1 MNVRR
6 LILVSVFPG
15 LLLGLAAQAYAD
27 TTLNQGL
34 ISSSIFRKMRSVQ
47 NMIRGGQY
55 SDAQSQLGYLQG
67 VTTSSYEGAVVREL
81 YADYYIARGDYANA
95 LNALQ
100 PVMQQSILPPNEQ
113 HDAELTYGKLLV
125 GNGQYQQGL
134 DAMRSWMQGA
144 QNPSPD
150 ALVTLAQAYAE
161 TGQCRQAIPYV
172 KRAIEAAS
180 DPQQDWFQ
188 LWIACQYDIH
198 DYAGAAEAL
207 QATLGKFSD
216 QAQYWQQ
223 LGEAYAQSGD
233 NSKALAVYAL
243 MYHQGLIRQAQD
255 YLSLATLY
263 MRNGLPFQ
271 SAGVLQEG
279 LQSGALPATEANYML
294 LASAWQSAG
303 DMDHT
308 VAALSEAVKVA
319 KGGDAYVAQA
329 QIYASRHEWLSA
341 IDTAKKALAKGSLK
355 RPGEAWLLQGVAE
368 IQNRQVDDGTAS
380 LREALK
386 YDESRP
392 QAEAWLRYLSSRG
405 AG

>member
-1 MNVRR
+1 MSRR
-6 LILVSVFPG
+6 HLIPLTLCAG
-15 LLLGLAAQAYAD
+15 LLLGLAAEASAD
-27 TTLNQGL
+27 TILNQGL
-34 ISSSIFRKMRSVQ
+34 ISSAIFRKMRSVQ
-47 NMIRGGQY
+47 NMIRSGQY

-67 VTTSSYEGAVVREL
+67 VTTSTYEAAVVREL

-95 LNALQ
+95 LSALQ
-100 PVMQQSILPPNEQ
+100 PVMQQNILPSNEQ

-134 DAMRSWMQGA
+134 DAMRSWMQGT
-144 QNPSPD
+144 QNPGPD
-150 ALVTLAQAYAE
+150 ALVTLAQAYAQ

-180 DPQQDWFQ
+180 DPRQDWFQ

-198 DYAGAAEAL
+198 DYEGAAEAL
-207 QATLGKFSD
+207 QATLAKFPD

-223 LGEAYAQSGD
+223 LGQAYAQSGD
-233 NSKALAVYAL
+233 NSKALAVYVL
-243 MYHQGLIRQAQD
+243 MSRQGLIRQAQD

-271 SAGVLQEG
+271 SAQVLQDG
-279 LQSGALPATEANYML
+279 LQAGALPATEANYLL

-303 DMDHT
+303 DMDRT
-308 VAALSEAVKVA
+308 VATLSEAVKVA

-341 IDTAKKALAKGSLK
+341 IDTAKKALAKGNLK

-368 IQNRQVDDGTAS
+368 IQNRQVDDGTAA

-386 YDESRP
+386 YDESRS